1 MTLPASPL
9 PEGPEKDVA
18 MPLTDHLTELRRR
31 LIISVAVVFPIVFTL
46 GSAFQR
52 REKALE
58 HLGRAKGALASIKY
72 CFSVSKNITDA
83 DNKKISAHLVQ
94 VKTNL
99 INFLYSKSNDKDELN
114 ESIAKIQLFI
124 KKKFEIVSTNC

>member
-1 MTLPASPL
+1 MTLPASLL

-52 REKALE
+52 REKFDQFFSSN
-58 HLGRAKGALASIKY
+58 HL
-72 CFSVSKNITDA
+72 
-83 DNKKISAHLVQ
+83 
-94 VKTNL
+94 
-99 INFLYSKSNDKDELN
+99 
-114 ESIAKIQLFI
+114 
-124 KKKFEIVSTNC
+124 KKKPKKM